1 MKILSLVTASAL
13 AAGAL
18 GTACACEARDW
29 TRDDATT
36 RVAVTFRT
44 ADLTDPARTPDVR
57 ARLFAAVQRAC
68 QSEGEGPKWRE
79 ADDRACEA
87 EAMRDAEQRLRAARP
102 DVRPAATVI
111 TVEPAS
117 GRGRTRRRSPGRPP

>member
-1 MKILSLVTASAL
+1 MKILSLVMASAL

-18 GTACACEARDW
+18 GTACACEAHDW
-29 TRDDATT
+29 ARDDATT

-44 ADLTDPARTPDVR
+44 TDLSDPARTPDVR

-102 DVRPAATVI
+102 DASAPEALIREDATQ
-111 TVEPAS
+111 
-117 GRGRTRRRSPGRPP
+117 TRRLFAGR